1 MRNVDLTNV
10 GHDEVLFQRVRTAYD
25 EMRGTRNR
33 KPFTVPKTIQYVK
46 FELMFRHKSRECVGN
61 IEVDSIPSI
70 KEVYNGEYA
79 YRPCP
84 PDIGKYP
91 VHPQVFMHSFFEP
104 GDHTG
109 SAVINRLLKKL
120 YGEAKLRSGPRIS
133 APASSISFAAH
144 ALRTLNRRS
153 ASGSRVHAARLS
165 SR

>member
-1 MRNVDLTNV
+1 
-10 GHDEVLFQRVRTAYD
+10 
-25 EMRGTRNR
+25 
-33 KPFTVPKTIQYVK
+33 
-46 FELMFRHKSRECVGN
+46 MFRHKSRECVGN

-109 SAVINRLLKKL
+109 SAVINRLPKKL
-120 YGEAKLRSGPRIS
+120 HGELSCAVDLGSLPVGWGVYIVEGFNWGLIRIFVVGAVVVTLLLTVIWSTVMQDVQGGTGIGQYS
-133 APASSISFAAH
+133 AAIIAIVVTI
-144 ALRTLNRRS
+144 TLLGKTQWEN
-153 ASGSRVHAARLS
+153 V
-165 SR
+165 